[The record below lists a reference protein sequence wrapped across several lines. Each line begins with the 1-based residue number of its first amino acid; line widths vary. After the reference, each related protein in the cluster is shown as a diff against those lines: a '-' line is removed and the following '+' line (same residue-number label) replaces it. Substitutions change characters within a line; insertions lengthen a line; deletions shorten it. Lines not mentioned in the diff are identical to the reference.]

1 MLNEIW
7 LGRYYSENSKIHQ
20 MNPISKIISFLLII
34 LLIFTSFD
42 IMLIVPI
49 SVLLITIFMAKI
61 PKRIYLE
68 TINNIKIILIII
80 FLIFLIFGF
89 LNSLIFTIK
98 LIIIIL
104 FLTILTLTTPTT
116 EIIYGL
122 EKTLYPLNKF
132 KIKSNILALNIGLFL
147 KFIPCFI
154 DARNNILKTEL
165 SRGINYK
172 KNLKNYIKAMS
183 NMLKP
188 AFTIAKKNHNNIK
201 NSMYMRLYSIDKKR
215 CNFRMNKWKIFDTL
229 VIVILILLLITN
241 PLKGLII

>member
-7 LGRYYSENSKIHQ
+7 VGRYCSENSKIHQ
-20 MNPISKIISFLLII
+20 MNPISKTTSLVLLI
-34 LLIFTSFD
+34 LLILISSD
-42 IMLIVPI
+42 IILIVPI
-49 SVLLITIFMAKI
+49 LLLLIAIFMARI
-61 PKRIYLE
+61 PKRIYIE
-68 TINNIKIILIII
+68 VINNLKTILILI
-80 FLIFLIFGF
+80 FLIFLIFGV
-89 LNSLIFTIK
+89 LNSLFLTIK
-98 LIIIIL
+98 VTTIIL

-154 DARNNILKTEL
+154 DAQNNILKTEL

-172 KNLKNYIKAMS
+172 SNLKNYIKAMTT
-183 NMLKP
+183 MVKP
-188 AFTIAKKNHNNIK
+188 AFKIAKIKHNNIK

-215 CNFRMNKWKIFDTL
+215 CNFRMNNWKIFDT
-229 VIVILILLLITN
+229 IVIIILALLLILSI
-241 PLKGLII
+241 LKGWII